1 MRDLAEAVAESSTEG
16 ALLPERRKI
25 VPANPFVPFERTE
38 IEQSIA
44 ERFEKQVAKY
54 PERMAV
60 KSRSC
65 RLTYDELNR
74 AANRVARAILALR
87 SEREEQIALLFEHG
101 AATVIGMMGVLK
113 AGKCYVAVDPSYP
126 RPQIQYVLEDSQPSI
141 ILTNS
146 TNRALAGELAGAAAI
161 INIEELD
168 AGISDADLKLQIS
181 PGARYAIYYT
191 SGTTGQPK
199 GVVYAH
205 RNALHHAMNQT
216 NAYHTCAEDRICLT
230 SSQCFAASATD
241 TFAALL
247 NGGCLL
253 PFDVNAEGLKNL
265 AEWVGSQEITIFD
278 PVPTLFRNFIACLPK
293 GRRFPKVR
301 LILLG
306 SETIYKRD
314 IQLYREHFSERCLLR
329 FGYGVTEANGWPA
342 LMLIDQRTEIAGNIV
357 PAGYATSDDEICILD
372 ESGNRLGCNEVGEIA
387 VRSRYLSPGYW
398 RKPELTHAAFL
409 PDPEGGDARIY
420 LTGDLGRLSAD
431 GCLEHLGRKDLQVK
445 VRGLRIE
452 LAEIEA
458 ALLDISEVKE
468 AVVVAREDAHGDK
481 RLAAYVVARQEPPPV
496 GRLRAAL
503 LKSLPAH
510 MTPSAFVFLDSLP
523 TTPNGKVDR
532 LALPDPQP
540 ERPLLDSV
548 CLAPRNAVEERL
560 ARIWGNVLAVEPI
573 GVQDNFFELGGHSLS
588 AARLFVEIEEAF
600 GKSLP
605 LPLLLQAPTIE
616 QLATALKQDGL
627 DEPATF
633 ITAIQAKG
641 SRPPLFCVETLN
653 AGIFVHLARRLGPEQ
668 PCYGLHPL
676 GLARSRRPRVA
687 IRTLAAR
694 YLEEVRKVQ
703 PQGPYFLCGMCTGG
717 VVAYEMAQQLKAQ
730 GDEVAFLGLLDT
742 FSTRPRRFGNGA
754 LPDALD
760 AMREWSDC
768 ELFRSAGEFV
778 ARQLRR
784 SAKHLRNLAQLALDD
799 QVAYIRQLA
808 ARRAARIQAASGP
821 AWRAGSVRRQNKYVQ
836 QLNRYTAA
844 LLRASG
850 LASRRYK
857 PGPYRGRLVLFLAS
871 ETAEAKYGAR
881 LAWGELATDGAEAH
895 TVPGMHERMLSE
907 PNVRVLATYFRA
919 HLEDARRSA
928 RGTRS

>member
-1 MRDLAEAVAESSTEG
+1 MRNLAEAVAESPTEG
-16 ALLPERRKI
+16 ALRAERRKV
-25 VPANPFVPFERTE
+25 VPANPFVRFETTE
-38 IEQSIA
+38 IEQSVC
-44 ERFEKQVAKY
+44 ERFEKQVSKY

-60 KSRSC
+60 QSKNC
-65 RLTYDELNR
+65 QLTYDELNR

-87 SEREEQIALLFEHG
+87 GEREEQIALLFEHG
-101 AATVIGMMGVLK
+101 AAAVIGMMGVLK
-113 AGKCYVAVDPSYP
+113 AGKCYVTVDPSYP
-126 RPQIQYVLEDSQPSI
+126 RPRIQYILEDSQPSVI
-141 ILTNS
+141 VTNGR
-146 TNRALAGELAGAAAI
+146 NRALAGELAGAAAI
-161 INIEELD
+161 INIDALD
-168 AGISDADLKLQIS
+168 AGISDGDLKLHIS
-181 PGARYAIYYT
+181 PGSRYAIYYT

-199 GVVYAH
+199 GVIYAH

-230 SSQCFAASATD
+230 ASQCFAASATD

-265 AEWVGSQEITIFD
+265 AEWLAGQEITIFD
-278 PVPTLFRNFIACLPK
+278 PVPTLFRNFVACLPK
-293 GRRFPKVR
+293 GRKFPKVR

-357 PAGYATSDDEICILD
+357 PAGYAMSDDEIWILD
-372 ESGNRLGCNEVGEIA
+372 ENRNRLGCNQVGEIA

-398 RKPELTHAAFL
+398 RKPELTGAVFL

-420 LTGDLGRLSAD
+420 LTGDLACCPD

-452 LAEIEA
+452 LVEIEA
-458 ALLDISEVKE
+458 ALLDIPEVQE

-481 RLAAYVVARQEPPPV
+481 RLAAYVVAREETAPPV

-510 MTPSAFVFLDSLP
+510 MAPSAFVFLDSLP

-532 LALPDPQP
+532 LALPDPP
-540 ERPLLDSV
+540 AERPLLDGE
-548 CLAPRNAVEERL
+548 CRAPRNPVEERL
-560 ARIWGNVLAVEPI
+560 TRLWEEVLGVEPI

-588 AARLFVEIEEAF
+588 AARLFARIEEVF

-616 QLATALKQDGL
+616 QLAPALEQDSWDQPGAFL
-627 DEPATF
+627 VE
-633 ITAIQAKG
+633 IQPKG
-641 SRPPLFCVETLN
+641 SQPPLFCVHTVN
-653 AGIFVHLARRLGPEQ
+653 ARIFVHLARRLGPEQ
-668 PCYGLHPL
+668 PCYGLHL
-676 GLARSRRPRVA
+676 FGLAPARKPRVS
-687 IRTLAAR
+687 IEQLASV
-694 YLEEVRKVQ
+694 YLAEVRKVQ
-703 PQGPYFLCGMCTGG
+703 PEGPYFLCGLCAGG
-717 VVAYEMAQQLKAQ
+717 AVAFEMAQQLKAQ
-730 GDEVAFLGLLDT
+730 GGEAAFLALLDT
-742 FSTRPRRFGNGA
+742 FSPPPRWLNYVSSCPG
-754 LPDALD
+754 
-760 AMREWSDC
+760 W
-768 ELFRSAGEFV
+768 EFIEHQV
-778 ARQLRR
+778 RR
-784 SAKHLRNLAQLALDD
+784 SVKHLRNLSQLALDG

-808 ARRAARIQAASGP
+808 ARRAARVQAAFGP
-821 AWRAGSVRRQNKYVQ
+821 GWPAESERRQDKYIR

-850 LASRRYK
+850 SASRRYRPK
-857 PGPYRGRLVLFLAS
+857 PYGGRLILFLAS
-871 ETAEAKYGAR
+871 ETAEPAKYGAR
-881 LAWGELATDGAEAH
+881 LAWRELATHGTEAH
-895 TVPGMHERMLSE
+895 TVPGMHEHMLSE
-907 PNVRVLATYFRA
+907 PNVRILATYFKA
-919 HLEDARRSA
+919 HLEEARRSA
-928 RGTRS
+928 RGPRP